1 MEIGFSQDVLI
12 DIGLNAAGFFLGG
25 TIIML
30 IASFWKSRRTAVEI
44 SSGAAVVMPEPAPT
58 LPKEKVQRAEKSD
71 FKGEFVNFNNMNWQS
86 EKTKPTTK
94 TESTG
99 SGRDRQQVIKMARQM
114 LADKRDDSELRA
126 DLPVTDGELAYAKYL
141 EKLSNAG
148 RK

>member
-30 IASFWKSRRTAVEI
+30 ISSFWKSRRTTVRI
-44 SSGAAVVMPEPAPT
+44 SSGAAIVAPAPVPSP
-58 LPKEKVQRAEKSD
+58 PKEKVHHKKQSD
-71 FKGEFVNFNNMNWQS
+71 FKGDFVNFNSMNWQS
-86 EKTKPTTK
+86 EKTRPTTAP
-94 TESTG
+94 EPAG
-99 SGRDRQQVIKMARQM
+99 PGRDRQQVIRMARQM